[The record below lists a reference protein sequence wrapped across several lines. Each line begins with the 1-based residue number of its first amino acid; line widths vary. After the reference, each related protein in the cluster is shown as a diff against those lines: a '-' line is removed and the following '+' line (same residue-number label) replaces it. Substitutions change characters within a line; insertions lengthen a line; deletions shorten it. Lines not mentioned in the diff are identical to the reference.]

1 MAGSAGKKPTWLTNC
16 ARLQDKPDP
25 ERSTHQNEDRRPLR
39 PAIWFEAMNDRY
51 EGSFF
56 GRRKGKPL
64 TPRREALMADV
75 LPELSLDL
83 TAPPPADL
91 KDLFKAEVTSVCL
104 EVGFGGG
111 EHLLHRA
118 RTNPET
124 GFIGIEPFVGSM
136 AKAVAAVTDE
146 NLQNVRLY
154 DDDAVNVLDWVP
166 EASLDLAYQ
175 LYPDPWPKKRHWK
188 RRFIN
193 GQNLDRYARA
203 LKPGAEFRFASDIDT
218 YIDWTL
224 RHCRDHPAFDWAAET
239 ASDWKTPWEGWPGTR
254 YEAKAIREGR
264 IGRYLTFL
272 RR

>member
-1 MAGSAGKKPTWLTNC
+1 MT
-16 ARLQDKPDP
+16 
-25 ERSTHQNEDRRPLR
+25 
-39 PAIWFEAMNDRY
+39 DRY

-64 TPRREALMADV
+64 SPRREALMENE
-75 LPELSLDL
+75 LPRLILDL
-83 TAPPPADL
+83 DRSAPADL
-91 KDLFKAEVTSVCL
+91 RDLFEADVKDTCL

-118 RTNPET
+118 RTSPET

-136 AKAVAAVTDE
+136 AKAVVAVVE
-146 NLQNVRLY
+146 EGLQNVRLY
-154 DDDAVNVLDWVP
+154 DDDAVNVLDWLP
-166 EASLDLAYQ
+166 QSSLDLAYQ

-193 GQNLDRYARA
+193 PQNLDRYARV
-203 LKPGAEFRFASDIDT
+203 LKHGSEFRFASDIDT

-224 RHCRDHPAFDWAAET
+224 RHCRDHHAFDWRAET
-239 ASDWKTPWEGWPGTR
+239 AADWKTPWHDWPGTR

-264 IGRYLTFL
+264 AGRYLTFL
-272 RR
+272 RT

>member
-1 MAGSAGKKPTWLTNC
+1 MT
-16 ARLQDKPDP
+16 
-25 ERSTHQNEDRRPLR
+25 
-39 PAIWFEAMNDRY
+39 DRY

-64 TPRREALMADV
+64 SPRREALMENELPRLALDLSAPAPKNPKELFEADV
-75 LPELSLDL
+75 
-83 TAPPPADL
+83 ADI
-91 KDLFKAEVTSVCL
+91 CL

-118 RTNPET
+118 RGNPQT
-124 GFIGIEPFVGSM
+124 GFIGVEPFVGSM
-136 AKAVAAVTDE
+136 AKAVAAVVAE
-146 NLQNVRLY
+146 GLANVRLY
-154 DDDAVNVLDWVP
+154 DDDAVNVLDWLP

-193 GQNLDRYARA
+193 EENLDRYARV
-203 LKPGAEFRFASDIDT
+203 LKSGSEFRFASDIDT

-224 RHCRDHPAFDWAAET
+224 RHCRDHPQFEWLAEVAA
-239 ASDWKTPWEGWPGTR
+239 DWKTPWQGWPGTR

-264 IGRYLTFL
+264 TGRYLTF
-272 RR
+272 RRI

>member
-1 MAGSAGKKPTWLTNC
+1 MT
-16 ARLQDKPDP
+16 
-25 ERSTHQNEDRRPLR
+25 
-39 PAIWFEAMNDRY
+39 DRY

-64 TPRREALMADV
+64 SPRREALMENE
-75 LPELSLDL
+75 LPRLILDL
-83 TAPPPADL
+83 DRSAPADL
-91 KDLFKAEVTSVCL
+91 RDLFESDVKDTCL

-118 RTNPET
+118 RTSPET

-136 AKAVAAVTDE
+136 AKAVVAVVE
-146 NLQNVRLY
+146 EGLQNVRLY
-154 DDDAVNVLDWVP
+154 DDDAVNVLDWLP
-166 EASLDLAYQ
+166 QSSLDLAYQ

-193 GQNLDRYARA
+193 PQNLDRYARV
-203 LKPGAEFRFASDIDT
+203 LKHGSEFRFASDIDT

-224 RHCRDHPAFDWAAET
+224 RHCRDHDAFDWSAET
-239 ASDWKTPWEGWPGTR
+239 AADWKTPWHDWPGTR

-264 IGRYLTFL
+264 VGRYLTFL
-272 RR
+272 RT

>member
-1 MAGSAGKKPTWLTNC
+1 MT
-16 ARLQDKPDP
+16 
-25 ERSTHQNEDRRPLR
+25 
-39 PAIWFEAMNDRY
+39 DRY

-64 TPRREALMADV
+64 SPRRESLMEKE
-75 LPELSLDL
+75 LPRLALDL
-83 TAPPPADL
+83 SAPAPSDL
-91 KDLFKAEVTSVCL
+91 RELFEGDVGDVCL

-118 RTNPET
+118 RTNPHT

-136 AKAVAAVTDE
+136 AKTVASVVE
-146 NLQNVRLY
+146 ESLHNIRLY
-154 DDDAVNVLDWVP
+154 DDDAVNVLDWLP
-166 EASLDLAYQ
+166 AASLDLAYQ

-193 GQNLDRYARA
+193 GQNLDRYARV
-203 LKPGAEFRFASDIDT
+203 LKRGSEFRFASDIDT

-224 RHCRDHPAFDWAAET
+224 RHCRDHAQFEWLAET
-239 ASDWKTPWEGWPGTR
+239 AADWKVPWQGWPGTR

-264 IGRYLTFL
+264 RGRYLTF
-272 RR
+272 RRI

>member
-1 MAGSAGKKPTWLTNC
+1 MS
-16 ARLQDKPDP
+16 
-25 ERSTHQNEDRRPLR
+25 
-39 PAIWFEAMNDRY
+39 DRY

-64 TPRREALMADV
+64 SPRREALMENELPRLALDLSAPAPRVLRALFEADV
-75 LPELSLDL
+75 
-83 TAPPPADL
+83 T
-91 KDLFKAEVTSVCL
+91 TVCL

-118 RTNPET
+118 RTEPQT

-136 AKAVAAVTDE
+136 AKTVAAIVSEDLH
-146 NLQNVRLY
+146 NIRLY
-154 DDDAVNVLDWVP
+154 DDDAVNVLDWLP

-193 GQNLDRYARA
+193 EQNLDRYARV
-203 LKPGAEFRFASDIDT
+203 LKPGSAFRFASDIDS

-224 RHCRDHPAFDWAAET
+224 RHCRDHAQFEWLAET
-239 ASDWKTPWEGWPGTR
+239 AADWKTPWQGWPGTR

-264 IGRYLTFL
+264 TGRYLSF
-272 RR
+272 RRI

>member
-1 MAGSAGKKPTWLTNC
+1 MT
-16 ARLQDKPDP
+16 
-25 ERSTHQNEDRRPLR
+25 
-39 PAIWFEAMNDRY
+39 DRY

-64 TPRREALMADV
+64 SPRREALMENE
-75 LPELSLDL
+75 LPRLALDPN
-83 TAPPPADL
+83 APPPADP
-91 KDLFKAEVTSVCL
+91 KDLFEGNVADVCL

-118 RTNPET
+118 RTNPQT
-124 GFIGIEPFVGSM
+124 GFIGVEPFVGSM
-136 AKAVAAVTDE
+136 AKAVAAVVDE
-146 NLQNVRLY
+146 GLVNVRLY
-154 DDDAVNVLDWVP
+154 DDDAVNVLDWLP

-193 GQNLDRYARA
+193 EENLDRYARV
-203 LKPGAEFRFASDIDT
+203 LKPGSEFRFASDIDT

-224 RHCRDHPAFDWAAET
+224 RHCRNHPRFEWLAET
-239 ASDWKTPWEGWPGTR
+239 ASDWKTPWQGWPGTR

-264 IGRYLTFL
+264 TGRYLTF
-272 RR
+272 RRV